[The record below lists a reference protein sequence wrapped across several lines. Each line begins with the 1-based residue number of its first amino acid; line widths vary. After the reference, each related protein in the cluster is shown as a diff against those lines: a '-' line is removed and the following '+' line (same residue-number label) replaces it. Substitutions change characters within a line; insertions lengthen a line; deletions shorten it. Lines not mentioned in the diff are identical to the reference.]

1 LKLAAGCT
9 LIRRLRDRV
18 VAAAWAGHMMLHGIG
33 SPAIDGMDS
42 LSQDH
47 AANRGRYTVVLTNPP
62 FKDSLNYDEVAKDS
76 PGKFEGAQP
85 YQERATPSPGY
96 PRTDEPP
103 GKPAVFA
110 VLNRMNWCLHDDW
123 PWDTLNHR
131 EETPMTGKNTGR
143 HRIGLSFRWIAALA
157 LLPCGA
163 AFAQDDPQGGATPP
177 AAAWLVRPEQT
188 EPRILR
194 WAEQFPDLVVLD
206 KRPTLGGHTA
216 YAVPVDQSKSGDA
229 ARPRLVF
236 AQPHAHEPATTA
248 GIIREVR
255 HRHAWPIRCLQGV

>member
-1 LKLAAGCT
+1 
-9 LIRRLRDRV
+9 
-18 VAAAWAGHMMLHGIG
+18 MMLHGIG